1 MVRNTD
7 VEVKYSLKVNLV
19 SSIIKIIDA
28 LEKTSSWKRI
38 KRIMGVIM
46 KYKQTLLNLA
56 KIQKANTV
64 VQL

>member
-7 VEVKYSLKVNLV
+7 AEVKYSLKVNLV

>member
-7 VEVKYSLKVNLV
+7 AEVKYSLKVNLV

-46 KYKQTLLNLA
+46 KYK
-56 KIQKANTV
+56 
-64 VQL
+64 